1 MEKTKIA
8 VIGLGALAQII
19 HLPCLSKMN
28 DVEIDAICDTDFSK
42 AKKVASRHNINP
54 KKVYKTTD
62 ELLKENPEIS
72 GVIISAQTNVHKDIA
87 ISCLEA
93 GKDILVER
101 PIARNI
107 KEAESIVNT
116 AKKEKRKLMVG
127 MNNRFRYDVMMQRSF
142 VKSKELGDIF
152 FVKTGWLKTR
162 SSVQKWFLE
171 KDKSGG
177 GVVIDN
183 GLAMLD
189 AGLWM
194 LGFPE
199 VYSVSAV
206 NFSHNTKSVEDSNFT
221 MIRFKN
227 GSALNLE
234 VSWSLIREEFF
245 YCNIYG
251 EKGSSSINPLKVF
264 KKMENNVFNITPK
277 NIKMPA
283 NLFKN
288 SYELELKH
296 FIGVL
301 KGNDKLISTGDEAIK
316 VMQIIDCIYKSAKS
330 GKEIICK

>member
-1 MEKTKIA
+1 M
-8 VIGLGALAQII
+8 Q
-19 HLPCLSKMN
+19 N
-28 DVEIDAICDTDFSK
+28 VEIVAICDTDFSK
-42 AKKVASRHNINP
+42 AKTVASKHNISL
-54 KKVYKTTD
+54 KKVFKTTD
-62 ELLKENPEIS
+62 ELLKSNTDLN

-87 ISCLEA
+87 ISCFESVI
-93 GKDILVER
+93 DILVER
-101 PIARNI
+101 PLARNY
-107 KEAESIVNT
+107 KEAEAIVNT

-162 SSVQKWFLE
+162 SSIQKWFLE
-171 KDKSGG
+171 KEKSGG

-183 GLAMLD
+183 GIAMLD
-189 AGLWM
+189 TGYWM

-199 VYSVSAV
+199 LHSISAV
-206 NFSHNTKSVEDSNFT
+206 NFNHNTKSVEDSNFT
-221 MIRFKN
+221 MIKFKN

-234 VSWSLIREEFF
+234 VSWSLIREEFY

-251 EKGSSSINPLKVF
+251 EKGGSSINPLKIF
-264 KKMENNVFNITPK
+264 KKMENQIFDITPK
-277 NIKMPA
+277 NIKSPT

-301 KGNDKLISTGDEAIK
+301 RGNDKLISTGEEALK
-316 VMQIIDCIYKSAKS
+316 VMQIIDGIYRSAKS
-330 GKEIICK
+330 GKEILYK